1 MSDIADKSERA
12 IIRAGINFQFLL
24 VGPFIAEL
32 LRGAKNPETFGP
44 GFCFVKHGAKD
55 CCGALF
61 ISEIDGG
68 IGPRDFWRLEY
79 FFARNKTE
87 AVVFEFD
94 RWGKHFQLRRLAQLW
109 QRRKKL

>member
-44 GFCFVKHGAKD
+44 GFTFVERVARE
-55 CCGALF
+55 CCGAIFVPNL
-61 ISEIDGG
+61 DGG
-68 IGPRDFWRLEY
+68 IGPRDFWKLEF
-79 FFARNKTE
+79 FFARDGSE
-87 AVVFEFD
+87 ANVFEFD
-94 RWGKHFQLRRLAQLW
+94 RWGHHFHARRLEDLW
-109 QRRKKL
+109 NRRKL